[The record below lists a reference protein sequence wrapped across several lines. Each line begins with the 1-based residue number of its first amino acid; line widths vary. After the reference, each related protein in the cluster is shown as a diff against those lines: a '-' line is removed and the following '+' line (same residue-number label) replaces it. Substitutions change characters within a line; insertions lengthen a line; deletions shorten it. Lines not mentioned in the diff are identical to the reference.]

1 MVDMPKLTEF
11 EEEYY
16 KWEGKYEL
24 MDPDKFY
31 ENVGVEMDTNN
42 TLITPNKNITDIP
55 E

>member
-1 MVDMPKLTEF
+1 MPKLTEF

-31 ENVGVEMDTNN
+31 GDMPNMDDKSYVEDVQN
-42 TLITPNKNITDIP
+42 TP
-55 E
+55 

>member
-31 ENVGVEMDTNN
+31 QDVEEYVQKD
-42 TLITPNKNITDIP
+42 P
-55 E
+55 EKSV